1 MTEDHLDK
9 SFRRFNNIRQR
20 LILESEIFIKR
31 LKEVKD
37 YDNLEE
43 ILLII
48 SDEMENA
55 ILDVHEYK
63 ADDLKQR
70 GGLKY
75 DSRI

>member
-1 MTEDHLDK
+1 MNEDHSEK

-20 LILESEIFIKR
+20 LMLEAEIFIKR

-55 ILDVHEYK
+55 VLDVHEYK

-70 GGLKY
+70 GEA
-75 DSRI
+75 I